1 MLSMDIIVG
10 TEIAETM
17 ESMAII
23 VIAAINSVPALLS
36 AKPLRSCSATS
47 ARLIKHQTSSKLQ
60 RHLRPP
66 Y

>member
-1 MLSMDIIVG
+1 MLSMDIVVG

-47 ARLIKHQTSSKLQ
+47 ARLIK
-60 RHLRPP
+60 R
-66 Y
+66 

>member
-36 AKPLRSCSATS
+36 TKPLRSCSATS
-47 ARLIKHQTSSKLQ
+47 ARLIK
-60 RHLRPP
+60 R
-66 Y
+66 